1 MSKNS
6 KQTSQGVGS
15 LAARTLQDP
24 SASQIQRIL
33 AASALAQRGTGKQT
47 GAEMEDVAAR
57 ALSSSRS
64 AQDTRTLAASL
75 VSQANKQR

>member
-24 SASQIQRIL
+24 SASQIQRSL